1 MCAMRLAPLAA
12 ILACSLAAAGP
23 AAAQGPPAVT
33 TGSATVD
40 GDYVTLS
47 GSVTSPDDCAF
58 LGNNC
63 PANYV
68 ISAAPLP
75 PTAGYVTGSLY
86 WSNQPQPQP
95 LPLIVNMRTVTEAFE
110 FPPETTTYILVLG
123 AAWAPS
129 QVAYGSAQ
137 TFTWPAGQLRLTD
150 VDLLAGSARLAY
162 RLAPGGTPF
171 RSGTVTASLR
181 SLGGRRLGGFRDD
194 AEPGQNLASLPRRL
208 AKRLRHGARYR
219 VALRARD
226 EFGRRTR
233 SSRVVRF

>member
-1 MCAMRLAPLAA
+1 MCAMRLTPLAA
-12 ILACSLAAAGP
+12 TLACTLAVAGP
-23 AAAQGPPAVT
+23 AGAQAPPAVT
-33 TGSATVD
+33 TGPPTVD

-47 GSVTSPDDCAF
+47 GSVTSPGDCAL

-86 WSNQPQPQP
+86 WSNQPKPQT
-95 LPLIVNMRTVTEAFE
+95 LPLIVNMRTVSQAFE
-110 FPPETTTYILVLG
+110 FPPGTTTYTVVLG

-129 QVAYGSAQ
+129 QVAYGSTQ
-137 TFTWPAGQLRLTD
+137 TFTWPAGKLRLAG
-150 VDLLAGSARLAY
+150 VDLLPGSARLAY

-181 SLGGRRLGGFRDD
+181 SLGGQRLGGFRDD
-194 AEPGQNLASLPRRL
+194 AEPGQNLASVPRRL
-208 AKRLRHGARYR
+208 AKRLQHGARYR

-226 EFGRRTR
+226 EFGRKAR
-233 SSRVVRF
+233 SSGVVRF

>member
-1 MCAMRLAPLAA
+1 MRLTPLAA
-12 ILACSLAAAGP
+12 ILACTLAGAGP
-23 AAAQGPPAVT
+23 AAAQGPPTVT
-33 TGSATVD
+33 TGPATVD

-47 GSVTSPDDCAF
+47 GSIASPDDCA
-58 LGNNC
+58 LGDSC

-75 PTAGYVTGSLY
+75 PTAGYIAGSLF
-86 WSNQPQPQP
+86 WSNLPQPQP
-95 LPLIVNMRTVTEAFE
+95 LPLIVNMRTVTKAFE
-110 FPPETTTYILVLG
+110 FPPDTTTYTAVLA

-129 QVAYGSAQ
+129 QVAYGSSQ
-137 TFTWPAGQLRLTD
+137 TFTWPAGQLRLAG

-181 SLGGRRLGGFRDD
+181 SLGGRRLGSFRDD
-194 AEPGQNLASLPRRL
+194 AEPGQNLASVPRRL

-226 EFGRRTR
+226 EFGRRAR
-233 SSRVVRF
+233 SSGVVRF